1 MYSSLRGSSVAD
13 TRSVPLIPTL
23 TIYSSRSATVLS
35 RILAHGNN
43 EKEDTSQFSTID
55 CPCVLSSSVGD
66 ILRGRWMQKAT
77 AWISLDGH
85 VFHFSRRELGS
96 RLTHSAVASKSRL
109 NHSVIASK
117 SRLLKTMV
125 DVCVIINDQSTRTRP
140 RPPSWNSDRYDLR
153 TDGCTEADG
162 VRSTA

>member
-1 MYSSLRGSSVAD
+1 
-13 TRSVPLIPTL
+13 
-23 TIYSSRSATVLS
+23 
-35 RILAHGNN
+35 
-43 EKEDTSQFSTID
+43 
-55 CPCVLSSSVGD
+55 
-66 ILRGRWMQKAT
+66 MQKAT

-96 RLTHSAVASKSRL
+96 RLTHSV
-109 NHSVIASK
+109 VASK
-117 SRLLKTMV
+117 SRLLKAMV